1 MPTQRRTPAR
11 PAPAGATAPEA
22 ATARPAAAKA
32 AAPARNQAGKTA
44 PARPP
49 LKLRRRAADIL
60 AALEDA
66 YPDARTELEFS
77 TPFELLVATVLSAQ
91 ATDVSVNA
99 ATPALFRAYPDA
111 LALSR
116 ATPEDVEGYIR
127 TIGLYRGKARNLVAL
142 AGLLIERHAGE
153 VPNDFG
159 AVVALPG
166 AGRKT
171 ANVVLS
177 NAYGYP
183 AIAVDTHVG
192 RLARRMGLSAHT
204 NPDRVEVDLQAL
216 FPRERWV
223 FLHHALIL
231 HGRRV
236 CNARK
241 PLCSACTLSH
251 LCPKLEVVNSA

>member
-1 MPTQRRTPAR
+1 VPPKRRSESAADASSSASVVPTHNVPAHAV
-11 PAPAGATAPEA
+11 PAQSSLKP
-22 ATARPAAAKA
+22 
-32 AAPARNQAGKTA
+32 
-44 PARPP
+44 RPP
-49 LKLRRRAADIL
+49 LKARLPLKFRRRASGIL
-60 AALEDA
+60 AGLEA
-66 YPDARTELEFS
+66 EYPDARTELEYRN
-77 TPFELLVATVLSAQ
+77 PFELLVATVLSAQ

-99 ATPALFRAYPDA
+99 ATPALFARYPDA

-116 ATPEDVEGYIR
+116 ATAEEVEPFIR
-127 TIGLYRGKARNLVAL
+127 RIGLYRGKARNLVAL
-142 AGLLIERHAGE
+142 AGLLLERHGGA
-153 VPNDFG
+153 VPNDFE

-177 NAYGYP
+177 NAYGFP

-192 RLARRMGLSAHT
+192 RLARRLGLSEQT
-204 NPDRVEVDLQAL
+204 NPDKVETDLQAV

-241 PLCSACTLSH
+241 PLCSACELRD
-251 LCPKLEVVNSA
+251 LCPRVGVLSSA

>member
-1 MPTQRRTPAR
+1 MTEKKKSAAR
-11 PAPAGATAPEA
+11 LPPGARVRAP
-22 ATARPAAAKA
+22 
-32 AAPARNQAGKTA
+32 QV
-44 PARPP
+44 
-49 LKLRRRAADIL
+49 L
-60 AALEDA
+60 AALEGL
-66 YPDARTELEFS
+66 YPDARTELEFR

-99 ATPALFRAYPDA
+99 ATPALFGAYPDA
-111 LALSR
+111 HTMSR
-116 ATPEDVEGYIR
+116 AEPEDIEPLIR
-127 TIGLYRGKARNLVAL
+127 RIGLYRAKARNLAAL
-142 AGLLIERHAGE
+142 ARLLVERHGGE
-153 VPNDFG
+153 VPNDFD

-177 NAYGYP
+177 NAFGYP

-192 RLARRMGLSAHT
+192 RLARRLGLSIQT
-204 NPDRVEVDLQAL
+204 NPDKVEADLQRL

-236 CNARK
+236 CAARK
-241 PLCSACTLSH
+241 PECVACVMASF
-251 LCPKLEVVNSA
+251 CPKVGVA

>member
-1 MPTQRRTPAR
+1 MPPKTSPLPDGAYER
-11 PAPAGATAPEA
+11 AP
-22 ATARPAAAKA
+22 
-32 AAPARNQAGKTA
+32 
-44 PARPP
+44 
-49 LKLRRRAADIL
+49 LVLS
-60 AALEDA
+60 ALEA
-66 YPDARTELEFS
+66 LYPDARTELVFR

-99 ATPALFRAYPDA
+99 ATPALFARYPDA
-111 LALSR
+111 HAMSGASPEDLEPLIRAIGLSR
-116 ATPEDVEGYIR
+116 A
-127 TIGLYRGKARNLVAL
+127 KARNLAAL
-142 AGLLIERHAGE
+142 ARLLVERHGGE
-153 VPNDFG
+153 VPNDFE

-171 ANVVLS
+171 VNVVLS

-192 RLARRMGLSAHT
+192 RLARRLGLSAHT
-204 NPDRVEVDLQAL
+204 NPDRVEADLGQL

-236 CNARK
+236 CVARR
-241 PLCSACTLSH
+241 PRCAECAMLAF
-251 LCPKLEVVNSA
+251 CPQIGVEA

>member
-1 MPTQRRTPAR
+1 MTANLAAQRPRG
-11 PAPAGATAPEA
+11 AGA
-22 ATARPAAAKA
+22 
-32 AAPARNQAGKTA
+32 
-44 PARPP
+44 
-49 LKLRRRAADIL
+49 RAAQVL
-60 AALEDA
+60 GALEA
-66 YPDARTELEFS
+66 LYPDARTELDFQ

-99 ATPALFRAYPDA
+99 ATPALFAAYPDA
-111 LALSR
+111 HTMSQAQ
-116 ATPEDVEGYIR
+116 PEDLEPLIR
-127 TIGLYRGKARNLVAL
+127 RIGLYRAKARNLAAL
-142 AGLLIERHAGE
+142 ARLLVERHGGE
-153 VPNDFG
+153 VPNDFN

-192 RLARRMGLSAHT
+192 RLSRRLGLSVQT
-204 NPDRVEVDLQAL
+204 NPDKVEADLQAL

-236 CNARK
+236 CTARK
-241 PLCSACTLSH
+241 PDCPGCVMNTF
-251 LCPKLEVVNSA
+251 CPKVGVT

>member
-1 MPTQRRTPAR
+1 VRGCRLKAVTVPPAR
-11 PAPAGATAPEA
+11 IPPAPSPKTAPA
-22 ATARPAAAKA
+22 KSAKA
-32 AAPARNQAGKTA
+32 AARLPAGARARAPQVLATLQAG
-44 PARPP
+44 
-49 LKLRRRAADIL
+49 
-60 AALEDA
+60 
-66 YPDARTELEFS
+66 YPDARTELQFS

-99 ATPALFRAYPDA
+99 ATPALFARYPDA
-111 LALSR
+111 QAMSLAEPADLE
-116 ATPEDVEGYIR
+116 PLIR

-142 AGLLIERHAGE
+142 ARLLLERHGGE
-153 VPNDFG
+153 VPNDFE

-192 RLARRMGLSAHT
+192 RLARRLGLSVQT
-204 NPDRVEVDLQAL
+204 NPDKVEADLGRL
-216 FPRERWV
+216 FPRDRWV

-236 CNARK
+236 CMARK
-241 PLCSACTLSH
+241 PDCPVCPMRDF
-251 LCPKLEVVNSA
+251 CPKIGVIQPETQL

>member
-1 MPTQRRTPAR
+1 MPPTRQSAATSAAQELVKTLTGSVKTR
-11 PAPAGATAPEA
+11 PAKPSASTSSAP
-22 ATARPAAAKA
+22 RISAKI
-32 AAPARNQAGKTA
+32 K
-44 PARPP
+44 
-49 LKLRRRAADIL
+49 RRATEVL
-60 AALEDA
+60 SGLEA
-66 YPDARTELEFS
+66 GYPDARTELDYR

-99 ATPALFRAYPDA
+99 ATPALFAAYPDA
-111 LALSR
+111 QAMR
-116 ATPEDVEGYIR
+116 QAEVEDIEKLIR

-142 AGLLIERHAGE
+142 SGLLQERHGGV
-153 VPNDFG
+153 VPNDFD

-177 NAYGYP
+177 NAYGFP

-192 RLARRMGLSAHT
+192 RLARRLGLSTHT
-204 NPDRVEVDLQAL
+204 NPDKVEIDLQRL
-216 FPRERWV
+216 FPVDRWV

-241 PLCSACTLSH
+241 PLCSGCKLQD
-251 LCPKLEVVNSA
+251 LCPKVGVSV

>member
-1 MPTQRRTPAR
+1 MTSSAPKK
-11 PAPAGATAPEA
+11 PAGRGSVRLPRGAGARAP
-22 ATARPAAAKA
+22 
-32 AAPARNQAGKTA
+32 QV
-44 PARPP
+44 
-49 LKLRRRAADIL
+49 LL
-60 AALEDA
+60 ALEHL

-99 ATPALFRAYPDA
+99 ATPALFEQYPDA
-111 LALSR
+111 QAMSQ
-116 ATPEDVEGYIR
+116 ASAEDIEPFIR
-127 TIGLYRGKARNLVAL
+127 RIGLYRGKARNLAAL
-142 AGLLIERHAGE
+142 ARLMIERHGGE
-153 VPNDFG
+153 VPNDFED
-159 AVVALPG
+159 VVALPG

-192 RLARRMGLSAHT
+192 RLARRLGLSTQT
-204 NPDRVEVDLQAL
+204 NPDKVELDLQKL
-216 FPRERWV
+216 FPRERWI

-236 CNARK
+236 CMARN
-241 PLCSACTLSH
+241 PQCAVCEMAAF
-251 LCPKLEVVNSA
+251 CPKVGVEG

>member
-1 MPTQRRTPAR
+1 M
-11 PAPAGATAPEA
+11 
-22 ATARPAAAKA
+22 
-32 AAPARNQAGKTA
+32 
-44 PARPP
+44 
-49 LKLRRRAADIL
+49 L
-60 AALEDA
+60 ASLQEL
-66 YPDARTELEFS
+66 YPDAACELDFR

-99 ATPALFRAYPDA
+99 CTPALFGAYPDA
-111 LALSR
+111 FALSK
-116 ATPEDVEGYIR
+116 AEPEDVEPLIKR
-127 TIGLYRGKARNLVAL
+127 IGLYRAKAKNLVGL
-142 AGLLIERHAGE
+142 AKKLVELHGGQ

-192 RLARRMGLSAHT
+192 RLARRLALSVQT
-204 NPDRVEVDLQAL
+204 NPDRVETDLESL
-216 FPRERWV
+216 FPKDRWV
-223 FLHHALIL
+223 FMHHGLIL

-236 CNARK
+236 CFARK
-241 PLCSACTLSH
+241 PDCPGCLMNSF
-251 LCPKLEVVNSA
+251 CPKVGVEG

>member
-1 MPTQRRTPAR
+1 M
-11 PAPAGATAPEA
+11 
-22 ATARPAAAKA
+22 
-32 AAPARNQAGKTA
+32 
-44 PARPP
+44 
-49 LKLRRRAADIL
+49 LS
-60 AALEDA
+60 ALGRL
-66 YPDARTELEFS
+66 YPDARTELVFN

-99 ATPALFRAYPDA
+99 ATPALFAAYPDA
-111 LALSR
+111 HALSQ
-116 ATPEDVEGYIR
+116 ATADDIEPYIR
-127 TIGLYRGKARNLVAL
+127 SIGLYRGKAKNLAAL
-142 AGLLIERHAGE
+142 ARLLVERHGGE

-177 NAYGYP
+177 NAYGFP

-192 RLARRMGLSAHT
+192 RLARRLGLSVQT
-204 NPDRVEVDLQAL
+204 NPDKVEADLQKL
-216 FPRERWV
+216 FPRDRWV

-236 CNARK
+236 CHARK
-241 PLCSACTLSH
+241 PQCPACELASF
-251 LCPKLEVVNSA
+251 CPKVGVEHVEG

>member
-1 MPTQRRTPAR
+1 MPPDPKTRPLPDGAR
-11 PAPAGATAPEA
+11 ERAP
-22 ATARPAAAKA
+22 
-32 AAPARNQAGKTA
+32 
-44 PARPP
+44 
-49 LKLRRRAADIL
+49 LVL
-60 AALEDA
+60 AALEA
-66 YPDARTELEFS
+66 LYPDARTELVFR

-99 ATPALFRAYPDA
+99 ATPALFTRYPDA
-111 LALSR
+111 HAMSTAGAEDLEPYIRAIGLSR
-116 ATPEDVEGYIR
+116 A
-127 TIGLYRGKARNLVAL
+127 KARNLAAL
-142 AGLLIERHAGE
+142 ARLLVERHGGE

-192 RLARRMGLSAHT
+192 RLARRLGLSVQT
-204 NPDRVEVDLQAL
+204 NPDRVEADLGGL

-223 FLHHALIL
+223 FLHHALIF

-236 CNARK
+236 CVARR
-241 PLCSACTLSH
+241 PRCAECVLLAF
-251 LCPKLEVVNSA
+251 CPQVGVEA

>member
-1 MPTQRRTPAR
+1 MTSSAPKK
-11 PAPAGATAPEA
+11 PAGRGAARLPNGSRIRAP
-22 ATARPAAAKA
+22 
-32 AAPARNQAGKTA
+32 QV
-44 PARPP
+44 
-49 LKLRRRAADIL
+49 L
-60 AALEDA
+60 ASLQHL
-66 YPDARTELEFS
+66 YPDARTELEFR

-99 ATPALFRAYPDA
+99 ATPALFEQYPDA
-111 LALSR
+111 QAMSQ
-116 ATPEDVEGYIR
+116 ASAEDIEPFIR
-127 TIGLYRGKARNLVAL
+127 RIGLYRGKARNLAAL
-142 AGLLIERHAGE
+142 ARLLIERHGGE
-153 VPNDFG
+153 VPNDFD

-192 RLARRMGLSAHT
+192 RLSRRLGLSVQT
-204 NPDRVEVDLQAL
+204 NPDKVELDLQTL

-236 CNARK
+236 CMARN
-241 PLCSACTLSH
+241 PQCHACEMAAF
-251 LCPKLEVVNSA
+251 CPKVGVEG